1 MFAVQAICI
10 SGSAYLL
17 AETDSEKRAFRELDR
32 IEKLAAKREHL
43 SRPAMGGELTTEKV
57 ETLRSL
63 DGATVF
69 ATHIEALRVVDLTG

>member
-10 SGSAYLL
+10 SGSMYLL

-32 IEKLAAKREHL
+32 IEKRTAERETV
-43 SRPAMGGELTTEKV
+43 SRPSVGGERTTEKI
-57 ETLRSL
+57 ETFRSL

-69 ATHIEALRVVDLTG
+69 ASHIEALRVVDLNA